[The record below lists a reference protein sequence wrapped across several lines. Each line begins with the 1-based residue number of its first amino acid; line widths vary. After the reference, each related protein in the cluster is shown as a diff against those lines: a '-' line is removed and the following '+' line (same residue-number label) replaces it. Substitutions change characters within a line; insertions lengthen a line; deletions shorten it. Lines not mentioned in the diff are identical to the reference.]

1 MQTVN
6 KKQRIES
13 LYILKAICAYFVVYI
28 HMNGNHP
35 LLMPILGIG
44 TPCFLSITGYLLY
57 SADHERERMKCIKWA
72 KKTFWLAVSC
82 NLLYIL
88 AYYANGEDKLFTSL
102 SFHVQNFF
110 FGNQVSGHLWYLS
123 ALWQALLVM
132 FLIIRYVPRT
142 INVLPVLFLVAY
154 LLRVYW
160 EPFHPGTGALRNNF
174 LVTSLPFLATG
185 YLVHKYEELFLKK
198 FNVLVCLLVTLLV
211 AYAEFFLRKHFG
223 LRYSYFLLTSYPLV
237 VFLMFACVRYKNFT
251 LPVLGK
257 IGQFHSPN
265 VYYFHI
271 LFMGMINVFFSPLWP
286 NELFALV
293 VYLVCLPFSVCF
305 NFAANSLNKFILPYL
320 KKITFRQQ
328 SSELN

>member
-1 MQTVN
+1 MCKQE

-28 HMNGNHP
+28 HMGGNNP
-35 LLMPILGIG
+35 LLMPLIG
-44 TPCFLSITGYLLY
+44 SMETPCFFSITGYLLY
-57 SADHERERMKCIKWA
+57 SADCGLEGVKCIKWA
-72 KKTFWLAVSC
+72 KKAFWLAVSC

-110 FGNQVSGHLWYLS
+110 LGNQVSGHLWYLS

-142 INVLPVLFLVAY
+142 INVLPILFLVAY
-154 LLRVYW
+154 FLRVYW
-160 EPFHPGTGALRNNF
+160 EPSHPGSGALRCNF
-174 LVTSLPFLATG
+174 LVSSLPFLATG
-185 YLVHKYEELFLKK
+185 YLVHKYEDLVLKK
-198 FNVLVCLLVTLLV
+198 LNILACLLVTLLV
-211 AYAEFFLRKHFG
+211 AYAEFYLRKHFG

-237 VFLMFACVRYKNFT
+237 VFLMFACVRYKSFT

-271 LFMGMINVFFSPLWP
+271 LFMGVINVFLAPVWP
-286 NELFALV
+286 NEFFALV

-305 NFAANSLNKFILPYL
+305 NYATKVLRENILPFFG
-320 KKITFRQQ
+320 KMVFRGSQKC
-328 SSELN
+328 